1 MTIVDTRR
9 FALLGLALA
18 FVSFAPAQE
27 VKAPKSSALAEARY
41 KAALKQYEE
50 VWTYYRQ
57 SRTDTFYTYY
67 WSRLTLESQQELCV
81 TKGDRIDSLKAH
93 QERMKRLQSL
103 LQKVKKLGFARTI
116 DLGASDYYLLEV
128 EHWLEKAG
136 AE

>member
-1 MTIVDTRR
+1 MILDTRR
-9 FALLGLALA
+9 FVLAGLALA
-18 FVSFAPAQE
+18 FVSFAPAPE
-27 VKAPKSSALAEARY
+27 AKAPKSSARAEARY

-67 WSRLTLESQQELCV
+67 WSRLALESQQELCF
-81 TKGDRIDSLKAH
+81 TKADRINALKAH
-93 QERMKRLQSL
+93 QERLKRLQSL
-103 LQKVKKLGFARTI
+103 LQKVQKLGFARTI

-128 EHWLEKAG
+128 EHWLEKVE

>member
-1 MTIVDTRR
+1 MTILDTRR
-9 FALLGLALA
+9 FVLPGLVLA
-18 FVSFAPAQE
+18 FVSFAPAPE

-67 WSRLTLESQQELCV
+67 WSRLALESQQELCA
-81 TKGDRIDSLKAH
+81 TKADRLASLKEH
-93 QERMKRLQSL
+93 QERMKRLLSL

-128 EHWLEKAG
+128 EHWLEKVE